1 MLDNIKENFSDI
13 FSNKKSLMIIG
24 LTLLFIILAIYT
36 YKTWIV
42 PRLSSKDYVENQE
55 LVILDETNQPGGGD
69 VVELYFFYTEWCPHC
84 KTAKPIW
91 NKFKQEIGV
100 NKIKG
105 KTINFIEVD
114 AEKESTLANQFKVE
128 GYPTIKLVDNNKIIE
143 YDAKP
148 ELDTLHQFLNT
159 SL

>member
-1 MLDNIKENFSDI
+1 MLDSIKENLSNI

-24 LTLLFIILAIYT
+24 LTLLFIIIAIYT

-42 PRLSSKDYVENQE
+42 PRLSSNDYVENQE
-55 LVILDETNQPGGGD
+55 LVIEDENNQGG

-91 NKFKQEIGV
+91 NKFKQEIGE

-114 AEKESTLANQFKVE
+114 AEKESGLANQFKVE

>member
-1 MLDNIKENFSDI
+1 MLDSIKENLSNI

-24 LTLLFIILAIYT
+24 LTLLFIIIAIYT

-42 PRLSSKDYVENQE
+42 PRLSSNDYVENQE
-55 LVILDETNQPGGGD
+55 LIIEDENNQGG

-91 NKFKQEIGV
+91 NKFKQEIGE

-114 AEKESTLANQFKVE
+114 AEKESGLANQFKVE

>member
-1 MLDNIKENFSDI
+1 MLDSIKENLSNI

-24 LTLLFIILAIYT
+24 LTLLFIIIAIYT

-42 PRLSSKDYVENQE
+42 PRLSSNDYVENQE
-55 LVILDETNQPGGGD
+55 LVIEDENNQGG

-91 NKFKQEIGV
+91 NKFKQEIGE

-114 AEKESTLANQFKVE
+114 AEKESGLAYQFKVE

>member
-1 MLDNIKENFSDI
+1 MLDSIKENLSNI

-24 LTLLFIILAIYT
+24 LTLLFIIIAIYT

-42 PRLSSKDYVENQE
+42 PRLSSNDYVENQE
-55 LVILDETNQPGGGD
+55 LVIEDENNQGG
-69 VVELYFFYTEWCPHC
+69 VVEIYFFYTEWCPHC

-91 NKFKQEIGV
+91 NKFKQEIGE

-114 AEKESTLANQFKVE
+114 AEKESGLANQFKVE

>member
-1 MLDNIKENFSDI
+1 MLDSIKENLSNI

-24 LTLLFIILAIYT
+24 LTLLFIIIAIYT

-42 PRLSSKDYVENQE
+42 PRLSSNDYVENQE
-55 LVILDETNQPGGGD
+55 LVIEDENNQGG

-84 KTAKPIW
+84 KTAKPTW
-91 NKFKQEIGV
+91 NKFKQEIGE

-114 AEKESTLANQFKVE
+114 AEKESDLANQFKVE

>member
-1 MLDNIKENFSDI
+1 MLDSIKENLSNI

-24 LTLLFIILAIYT
+24 LTLLFIIIAIYT

-42 PRLSSKDYVENQE
+42 PRLSSNDYVENQE
-55 LVILDETNQPGGGD
+55 LVIEDENNQGG

-91 NKFKQEIGV
+91 NKFKQEIGE

-114 AEKESTLANQFKVE
+114 AEKESGLASQFKVE

>member
-1 MLDNIKENFSDI
+1 MLDSIKENLSNI

-24 LTLLFIILAIYT
+24 LTLLFIIIAIYT

-42 PRLSSKDYVENQE
+42 PRLSSNDYVENQE
-55 LVILDETNQPGGGD
+55 LVIKDENNEGG

-91 NKFKQEIGV
+91 NKFKQEIGE

-114 AEKESTLANQFKVE
+114 AEKESGLANQFKIE

>member
-1 MLDNIKENFSDI
+1 MLDSIKENLSNI

-24 LTLLFIILAIYT
+24 LTLLFIIIAIYT

-42 PRLSSKDYVENQE
+42 PRLSSNDYVENQE
-55 LVILDETNQPGGGD
+55 LVIEDENNQGG

-91 NKFKQEIGV
+91 NKFKQEIGD

-114 AEKESTLANQFKVE
+114 AEKESGLANQFKVE